1 MPYAPRRT
9 TFVPTSTTGASL
21 FSSSTQHNTI
31 LASRIAEKKQELESL
46 MQLRDLSSNFATQMV
61 QLQEKLATL
70 VDGTEAVALIVSNWD
85 SVLRAINLA
94 SANLVTREEAR
105 KTNTQPRDPVNGK
118 SVVDPKSQLPETF
131 VRIRIDKEEGA
142 QTSS

>member
-9 TFVPTSTTGASL
+9 TFVPTSTTGAT
-21 FSSSTQHNTI
+21 FSSSTQNNSI

-46 MQLRDLSSNFATQMV
+46 MQLRDLSSSFATQMV

-70 VDGTEAVALIVSNWD
+70 VDGTEAVALIVGNWD
-85 SVLRAINLA
+85 SILRAINLA

-105 KTNTQPRDPVNGK
+105 KTNTQQGDPENGK
-118 SVVDPKSQLPETF
+118 SVVDHKSQLPETF
-131 VRIRIDKEEGA
+131 VRIRIDKEEVGHA
-142 QTSS
+142 S

>member
-9 TFVPTSTTGASL
+9 TFVPTSTIGATL
-21 FSSSTQHNTI
+21 SSSTQHNTI

-46 MQLRDLSSNFATQMV
+46 IQLRDLSSNFAAQMV

-85 SVLRAINLA
+85 SILRAINLA
-94 SANLVTREEAR
+94 SANLATREEAG
-105 KTNTQPRDPVNGK
+105 KTNTQQGDSENGK
-118 SVVDPKSQLPETF
+118 SVVDPKSQLPEPF
-131 VRIRIDKEEGA
+131 VRIRINKEDVGK
-142 QTSS
+142 TSS

>member
-9 TFVPTSTTGASL
+9 TFVPTSTTGAT

-85 SVLRAINLA
+85 SILRAINLA

-105 KTNTQPRDPVNGK
+105 KTNTQPRDPENGK
-118 SVVDPKSQLPETF
+118 SVDPKSQLPETL

-142 QTSS
+142 HTSL